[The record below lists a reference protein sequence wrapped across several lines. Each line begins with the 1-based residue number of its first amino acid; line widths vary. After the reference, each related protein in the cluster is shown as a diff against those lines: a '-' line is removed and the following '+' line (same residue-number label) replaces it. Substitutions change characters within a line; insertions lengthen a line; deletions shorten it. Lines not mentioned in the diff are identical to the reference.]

1 MIGQLYEKHL
11 LPRLVHL
18 ACGTGP
24 ITRQRATWIPRAAGR
39 VLEIGFG
46 SGLNT
51 PFYNAARVQELVGL
65 EPSDGM
71 ARLAGRMLPDS
82 PFPVRLVTAGAEDIP
97 LDTDSVD
104 TVVTTYTLCTVPEPR
119 AALAEMRRVLKPSGR
134 LLFCEHGVAPDA
146 SVRRWQERL
155 NPAWRAL
162 AGGCNLTRDVP
173 ALLAAAGFDV
183 TELAADYLPGWRPA
197 SWNTAGCARVR

>member
-24 ITRQRATWIPRAAGR
+24 IARQRSTWVPRAAGR

-46 SGLNT
+46 SGLNV
-51 PFYNAARVQELVGL
+51 PFYSPGSVSELVGL

-71 ARLAGRMLPDS
+71 ARLAGRVLPEA
-82 PFPVRLVTAGAEDIP
+82 PFPVHLVTAGAEDIP
-97 LDTDSVD
+97 LDSRSVD
-104 TVVTTYTLCTVPEPR
+104 TVVTTYTLCTVPEPE

-134 LLFCEHGVAPDA
+134 LVFCEHGAAPDA

-155 NPAWRAL
+155 NPVWQAL
-162 AGGCNLTRDVP
+162 AGGCHLNRDVP
-173 ALLAAAGFDV
+173 ALLAAAGFEV
-183 TELAADYLPGWRPA
+183 TELVADYIPGWRPA
-197 SWNTAGCARVR
+197 SWNTAGRARVR